1 MSVTSGFF
9 NSLSG
14 DRKYDAIQISS
25 MFDGLITDGIY
36 NGYLESFMVTA
47 SSPASMV
54 VTVGE
59 GRCWFNHTWT
69 LNDAPLPLTL
79 DVGDVVLNRIDTIVI
94 DVDSTDTV
102 RACTIKV
109 VKGTPSS
116 QAVRPTLENTET
128 HHQYP
133 LCDISVPAGA
143 TTITQSN
150 ITNRR
155 GTSDCPFV
163 ATLMESVD
171 VDDLLIQWES
181 QWNDWM
187 TDRADAMDTWTAE
200 QQEAFTTWFQTVQ
213 DILDENTAG
222 NLLNRINHRT
232 GINATATYSAG
243 VVAITAPDD
252 AGEILT
258 FVAPSDFL
266 SSDTYTLNGEA
277 LTITDLN
284 GEALDDSWKKDS
296 PVTITVSGG
305 KAFFKAGGSG
315 KNDTLP
321 PLLGNMT
328 VEVVEGDENDTYTIK
343 MDKLILDKTTEM
355 VGGAQLEWGEEMPA
369 KPGKGTGGIKTWTRE
384 EIITTGKPY
393 DGLYL
398 GDVTPSDAVT
408 ETLIYLPENDGGS
421 VKLVP
426 FIVLSTDYL
435 GGVAVLRKN
444 AYGNVNIRWHGSE
457 FTIYSETLIDDW
469 ISSTYINSILSESVV
484 SQIVDID
491 WPVLLDTG
499 SVGSINRKAVLLS
512 GTEYGASSGISD
524 LAAEGTA
531 FPYFSSNS
539 MRKTVNDDGEETDTW
554 TRSVATGKNR
564 AFYVSDTGSFT
575 GETYI
580 TRVKQIRPAFIL
592 PKDFKIQQRPDGS
605 YTVWNEQG
613 LLTLGDIEVSTDAI
627 ETTVNAAEMYKSST
641 GPKAIITELS
651 YDKKNYNKTDGGL
664 LVRKELIK
672 DSIVFSAGPGN
683 YLSSYAM
690 IGADEWATAEIGDVT
705 RTDFVLLD
713 SFKKILMS
721 TPIKYRENG
730 TVTKEVTKKGFLLS
744 VDEVG
749 NNHIWG
755 DSATGEEIE
764 RYWNQ
769 PQNRISYYGNTKKGY
784 WLRDGA
790 SANKNVYTI
799 SASGVPTIAVSS
811 NSYGIKV
818 ACVVPLTA
826 PIRALADGTY
836 DLVPE
841 DPSLTPKQVKVPD
854 IPVETPTGTPIQLKD
869 VPVSNAS
876 IKTTIYLK
884 ENGEDKPFL
893 YLDADYETSGRGLL
907 LKESVVNQR
916 VVQGSA
922 LYESSNMHQ
931 ACLNWFDTLDN
942 AVKSK
947 VEPVSIT
954 YRWKS
959 RSSGYATETMEA
971 TAFLLTM
978 VNYGYP
984 ITPNAYPGKPLPYF
998 NGNGRRQAF
1007 IDGTQTISNYYTRDI
1022 ETYNSASYYWYGC
1035 VKADGTIGVLEY
1047 NGSYYIRPAITLSP
1061 DVWLLDNGDGTYT
1074 FVGDKPVDDTPVITH
1089 TVEVPHGQKVVFR
1102 QFTQNQKK
1110 QFQTMLVGAVYPPLG
1125 DVEPAFK
1132 LPEFTGNHAIF
1143 GDETAG
1149 RIEIYEAGKLTLY
1162 PGNYDIFSVGG
1173 GAAGRYGRDNDGI
1186 RYGGGG
1192 GGSGYTKTVKGYKVS
1207 QKLDLDVVIGAGGG
1221 TEQNGSETKLSMY
1234 DGSVVASAGGGQI
1247 GNGSGAIH
1255 SAVRQGG
1262 TGGSGGGSGYYV
1274 GGTGGSDGGNGGP
1287 GKVSASSDR
1296 KQVPGGTGQGTTTRA
1311 FEDPEGVLYAGGGA
1325 GAGNEGNGG
1334 GGPGGGGG
1342 ENTPGTPNTG
1352 SGGGGGIAVGL
1363 GPTHNKGTGGS
1374 GIMIIRWNNVAS

>member
-155 GTSDCPFV
+155 GTSDCPFA
-163 ATLMESVD
+163 ATLMESVS

-187 TDRADAMDTWTAE
+187 TDRANAMDSWTAE

-213 DILDENTAG
+213 DILDQDTAG

-284 GEALDDSWKKDS
+284 GEALDDSWKNNS

-369 KPGKGTGGIKTWTRE
+369 KPGKGTGGIKTWTRD

-408 ETLIYLPENDGGS
+408 ETLLWLPENDGGS

-426 FIVLSTDYL
+426 FIVLSVDYL
-435 GGVAVLRKN
+435 GGVYVMREPLSESMKATWGGSFYYPGNPVDSFLSATYLNSILDKSISDALLTCSVPVQTKSSTTAVETMDRKCWVPSYGELYDATFNDGTKMPYFNSTNRIAYINGGKVKGAYWTRTRAKGGSPYSVDTSGGMSN
-444 AYGNVNIRWHGSE
+444 AYGWSD
-457 FTIYSETLIDDW
+457 TIY
-469 ISSTYINSILSESVV
+469 
-484 SQIVDID
+484 
-491 WPVLLDTG
+491 
-499 SVGSINRKAVLLS
+499 
-512 GTEYGASSGISD
+512 
-524 LAAEGTA
+524 
-531 FPYFSSNS
+531 
-539 MRKTVNDDGEETDTW
+539 
-554 TRSVATGKNR
+554 
-564 AFYVSDTGSFT
+564 
-575 GETYI
+575 
-580 TRVKQIRPAFIL
+580 IRPSFVL

-613 LLTLGDIEVSTDAI
+613 LMTLGDIDASDEVSA
-627 ETTVNAAEMYKSST
+627 VYAN
-641 GPKAIITELS
+641 ITESGKIVPMLFLN
-651 YDKKNYNKTDGGL
+651 KKYGDTDGGL
-664 LVRKELIK
+664 LLRNGIYT
-672 DSIVFSAGPGN
+672 SSAMGSTYYEN
-683 YLSSYAM
+683 S
-690 IGADEWATAEIGDVT
+690 GADTTCTTWASSV
-705 RTDFVLLD
+705 
-713 SFKKILMS
+713 
-721 TPIKYRENG
+721 
-730 TVTKEVTKKGFLLS
+730 
-744 VDEVG
+744 VDEVYRSKMLDITIKYYDVVSAAVQTLSPKRKAFILGSQGLNVPGADTWPEYEPINPYFNSNDRRNVGSKYWVRDKYSG
-749 NNHIWG
+749 NDAFTVWYLIG
-755 DSATGEEIE
+755 VGGGA
-764 RYWNQ
+764 
-769 PQNRISYYGNTKKGY
+769 GY
-784 WLRDGA
+784 ENGMN
-790 SANKNVYTI
+790 AN
-799 SASGVPTIAVSS
+799 
-811 NSYGIKV
+811 GIRP
-818 ACVVPLTA
+818 ACVMDLDT

-841 DPSLTPKQVKVPD
+841 DPALTQTVSTLAETGTPVQLKD
-854 IPVETPTGTPIQLKD
+854 IPVSTAGNAVIVSIDSVEYISCQKQYQGTKGYALMKKDVSSSPVKFNSTPTGGGSPYQYSNMDTWCENTYVATLSENVQKYLVYAD
-869 VPVSNAS
+869 VP
-876 IKTTIYLK
+876 IYTTTI
-884 ENGEDKPFL
+884 NRRCFAP
-893 YLDADYETSGRGLL
+893 SGTEL
-907 LKESVVNQR
+907 R
-916 VVQGSA
+916 VTA
-922 LYESSNMHQ
+922 AY
-931 ACLNWFDTLDN
+931 
-942 AVKSK
+942 
-947 VEPVSIT
+947 
-954 YRWKS
+954 
-959 RSSGYATETMEA
+959 TEG
-971 TAFLLTM
+971 TAFVGM
-978 VNYGYP
+978 VTDEDRKSNNNYFTRSRY
-984 ITPNAYPGKPLPYF
+984 NAQSNNVTF
-998 NGNGRRQAF
+998 V
-1007 IDGTQTISNYYTRDI
+1007 GTTGG
-1022 ETYNSASYYWYGC
+1022 ASYASQSSDFY
-1035 VKADGTIGVLEY
+1035 A
-1047 NGSYYIRPAITLSP
+1047 RPVILIDEEAWAI
-1061 DVWLLDNGDGTYT
+1061 DNNDGTYT
-1074 FVGDKPVDDTPVITH
+1074 FVGDKPVDDTPVVTY

-1110 QFQTMLVGAVYPPLG
+1110 QFQTMLVGGVYPPLG
-1125 DVEPAFK
+1125 DIEPAFA

-1143 GDETAG
+1143 GDEVAG
-1149 RIEIYEAGKLTLY
+1149 RIELYESGTLTLS
-1162 PGNYDIFSVGG
+1162 PGTYDFFLVGG
-1173 GAAGRYGRDNDGI
+1173 GASGGVTTDTSVQEHT
-1186 RYGGGG
+1186 GGGG
-1192 GGSGYTKTVKGYKVS
+1192 GGYTTTISDIVVSKRSEFIATV
-1207 QKLDLDVVIGAGGG
+1207 GAGGNRSAG
-1221 TEQNGSETKLSMY
+1221 SQTIFENGSTTIKY
-1234 DGSVVASAGGGQI
+1234 TANGGAMVTGEYTA
-1247 GNGSGAIH
+1247 NGGA
-1255 SAVRQGG
+1255 
-1262 TGGSGGGSGYYV
+1262 GGSGGGGFNRDSGNGYA
-1274 GGTGGSDGGNGGP
+1274 GGSDGSNGLG
-1287 GKVSASSDR
+1287 R
-1296 KQVPGGTGQGTTTRA
+1296 TGGMGQGTTTRM
-1311 FEDPEGVLYAGGGA
+1311 FGE
-1325 GAGNEGNGG
+1325 AGN
-1334 GGPGGGGG
+1334 
-1342 ENTPGTPNTG
+1342 TLF
-1352 SGGGGGIAVGL
+1352 SGGGGGAGDGRGYYPGAGGAGGGGAAGNNVNGVA
-1363 GPTHNKGTGGS
+1363 GTANTGGGGGGYSTVNTGAWLQPGAGGS
-1374 GIMIIRWNNVAS
+1374 GIIIIRWDNVAQ

>member
-109 VKGTPSS
+109 IKGTPSS

-143 TTITQSN
+143 TTVTQSN

-187 TDRADAMDTWTAE
+187 TDRANSMDSWTAE
-200 QQEAFTTWFQTVQ
+200 QQAAFTTWFETVQ
-213 DILDENTAG
+213 DILDQDTAG

-284 GEALDDSWKKDS
+284 GEALDDSWKKNS
-296 PVTITVSGG
+296 PVAITVSGG

-355 VGGAQLEWGEEMPA
+355 VGGAQLEWGEEMPT

-408 ETLIYLPENDGGS
+408 ETLIYLPENDSGS

-426 FIVLSTDYL
+426 FLVLSTDYL
-435 GGVAVLRKN
+435 GGVYVMRQKGNKDWVGKYGINVTYENSEADIWTKSYLNSVLDKGIVEKLLECEIHVFEQGTIKRKCWIPS
-444 AYGNVNIRWHGSE
+444 YGELYSD
-457 FTIYSETLIDDW
+457 FTD
-469 ISSTYINSILSESVV
+469 
-484 SQIVDID
+484 
-491 WPVLLDTG
+491 
-499 SVGSINRKAVLLS
+499 S
-512 GTEYGASSGISD
+512 GNT
-524 LAAEGTA
+524 
-531 FPYFSSNS
+531 FMPYFNSNG
-539 MRKTVNDDGEETDTW
+539 RRVLIKQDDGNLLAYW
-554 TRSVATGKNR
+554 TRTFYNLSSVRIVNP
-564 AFYVSDTGSFT
+564 DGSGYFQSASN
-575 GETYI
+575 ETAAY
-580 TRVKQIRPAFIL
+580 RPAFIL

-613 LLTLGDIEVSTDAI
+613 LMTLADVTPSTDTI
-627 ETTVNAAEMYKSST
+627 KVVVNIAEVDRNV
-641 GPKAIITELS
+641 PVL
-651 YDKKNYNKTDGGL
+651 
-664 LVRKELIK
+664 
-672 DSIVFSAGPGN
+672 
-683 YLSSYAM
+683 YLSSNYNGTERGLIRYLNSAGVNTTWGSSSSNFGNSTLK
-690 IGADEWATAEIGDVT
+690 GAVDSYCESKLSESVKNIVSPVT
-705 RTDFVLLD
+705 IKITNAAGSDYTTLSTRYFVLSSAEYGGKGSD
-713 SFKKILMS
+713 G
-721 TPIKYRENG
+721 TPIAFFSDNTNRS
-730 TVTKEVTKKGFLLS
+730 GFTHHTRS
-744 VDEVG
+744 KFSPAV
-749 NNHIWG
+749 
-755 DSATGEEIE
+755 
-764 RYWNQ
+764 
-769 PQNRISYYGNTKKGY
+769 SYYVESA
-784 WLRDGA
+784 GA
-790 SANKNVYTI
+790 IGTTSI
-799 SASGVPTIAVSS
+799 SLTSIPFAPAFTL
-811 NSYGIKV
+811 
-818 ACVVPLTA
+818 PLTT
-826 PIRALADGTY
+826 PIRALPDGTY

-841 DPSLTPKQVKVPD
+841 DPALSGTTKSISVMA
-854 IPVETPTGTPIQLKD
+854 ETPTGTPIQLKD

-907 LKESVVNQR
+907 LKESVVNQK

-947 VEPVSIT
+947 VEPVTIT
-954 YRWKS
+954 YRW
-959 RSSGYATETMEA
+959 RNGSSGYTTKTMEA
-971 TAFLLTM
+971 KAFLLTM
-978 VNYGYP
+978 VNYGYS
-984 ITPNAYPGKPLPYF
+984 ITANAHPGKPLPYF

-1035 VKADGTIGVLEY
+1035 VKADGTIGTLEY

-1074 FVGDKPVDDTPVITH
+1074 FVGDKPVDDTPVVTH

-1110 QFQTMLVGAVYPPLG
+1110 QFQTMLVGGVYPPLIDEG
-1125 DVEPAFK
+1125 PTYSEVLSENTWAQIAQACADHDPILDSWLV
-1132 LPEFTGNHAIF
+1132 
-1143 GDETAG
+1143 GDEKDEVINGETLTFV
-1149 RIEIYEAGKLTLY
+1149 IVGKDHDDLA
-1162 PGNYDIFSVGG
+1162 D
-1173 GAAGRYGRDNDGI
+1173 
-1186 RYGGGG
+1186 
-1192 GGSGYTKTVKGYKVS
+1192 GSGKAPLTFGMKN
-1207 QKLDLDVVIGAGGG
+1207 LMA
-1221 TEQNGSETKLSMY
+1221 ET
-1234 DGSVVASAGGGQI
+1234 
-1247 GNGSGAIH
+1247 
-1255 SAVRQGG
+1255 RQMNS
-1262 TGGSGGGSGYYV
+1262 T
-1274 GGTGGSDGGNGGP
+1274 NI
-1287 GKVSASSDR
+1287 
-1296 KQVPGGTGQGTTTRA
+1296 
-1311 FEDPEGVLYAGGGA
+1311 
-1325 GAGNEGNGG
+1325 
-1334 GGPGGGGG
+1334 
-1342 ENTPGTPNTG
+1342 NTG
-1352 SGGGGGIAVGL
+1352 SFAGSAMYSWLSGTIYPNLPTELKDAIKAVNKKTSSGNTSSSIRTDAMYLWLFSEVEVFGATKYSVAGEGLHYPYFVTASERIKKMSNGTGAVHDWWERSPQQSRSSHFCNVTNSGIADNL
-1363 GPTHNKGTGGS
+1363 NTSSSS
-1374 GIMIIRWNNVAS
+1374 GVCFGFCI

>member
-36 NGYLESFMVTA
+36 NGFLESFMVTA

-109 VKGTPSS
+109 IKGTPSS

-171 VDDLLIQWES
+171 VDELLVQWES

-200 QQEAFTTWFQTVQ
+200 QKEAFTTWFQTVQ

-296 PVTITVSGG
+296 PITITVSGG

-384 EIITTGKPY
+384 EVITTGKPY

-398 GDVTPSDAVT
+398 GDATPSDAVT
-408 ETLIYLPENDGGS
+408 ETLLWLPENKDGK
-421 VKLVP
+421 VVLIP
-426 FIVLSTDYL
+426 FIILSVDYL
-435 GGVAVLRKN
+435 GGVYVVRKFVWD
-444 AYGNVNIRWHGSE
+444 ASAFGVESADSYDGS
-457 FTIYSETLIDDW
+457 T
-469 ISSTYINSILSESVV
+469 
-484 SQIVDID
+484 
-491 WPVLLDTG
+491 LDTFMQSYAN
-499 SVGSINRKAVLLS
+499 SVISDEILNEIVEVDYSIFSVSLS
-512 GTEYGASSGISD
+512 GNKTVKRKVITVSAGECNMEGFTDGNKIPRFSTPANRIAYDESGQARDYWTRTKQNASSSIGVNTSGNFI
-524 LAAEGTA
+524 GYT
-531 FPYFSSNS
+531 PTSSQY
-539 MRKTVNDDGEETDTW
+539 
-554 TRSVATGKNR
+554 TRP
-564 AFYVSDTGSFT
+564 SF
-575 GETYI
+575 
-580 TRVKQIRPAFIL
+580 VL

-613 LLTLGDIEVSTDAI
+613 LMTLGDIDEASDINILHVEKSTQKNVDRI
-627 ETTVNAAEMYKSST
+627 YKF
-641 GPKAIITELS
+641 A
-651 YDKKNYNKTDGGL
+651 KKGYREDDTGL
-664 LVRKELIK
+664 LVTDDLNYIAADQYKDGTYPNSKVYSYLRQFATATSAATAPNVDFYLHSSVQKILHPVTIPYTKYDGTVQSSKESCFLL
-672 DSIVFSAGPGN
+672 SAGELGYDFANQQVSKTGPIIPYYKTESNRRWKNGVGT
-683 YLSSYAM
+683 YADAWTRDHTGGVSYMTFYAN
-690 IGADEWATAEIGDVT
+690 
-705 RTDFVLLD
+705 
-713 SFKKILMS
+713 S
-721 TPIKYRENG
+721 NG
-730 TVTKEVTKKGFLLS
+730 TVDRT
-744 VDEVG
+744 
-749 NNHIWG
+749 
-755 DSATGEEIE
+755 
-764 RYWNQ
+764 
-769 PQNRISYYGNTKKGY
+769 
-784 WLRDGA
+784 
-790 SANKNVYTI
+790 
-799 SASGVPTIAVSS
+799 ASGSNMLCPPAITIL
-811 NSYGIKV
+811 
-818 ACVVPLTA
+818 LTT

-841 DPSLTPKQVKVPD
+841 DPALARSISTMA
-854 IPVETPTGTPIQLKD
+854 EAGTP
-869 VPVSNAS
+869 
-876 IKTTIYLK
+876 
-884 ENGEDKPFL
+884 
-893 YLDADYETSGRGLL
+893 
-907 LKESVVNQR
+907 
-916 VVQGSA
+916 
-922 LYESSNMHQ
+922 
-931 ACLNWFDTLDN
+931 
-942 AVKSK
+942 
-947 VEPVSIT
+947 
-954 YRWKS
+954 
-959 RSSGYATETMEA
+959 
-971 TAFLLTM
+971 
-978 VNYGYP
+978 
-984 ITPNAYPGKPLPYF
+984 
-998 NGNGRRQAF
+998 
-1007 IDGTQTISNYYTRDI
+1007 
-1022 ETYNSASYYWYGC
+1022 
-1035 VKADGTIGVLEY
+1035 
-1047 NGSYYIRPAITLSP
+1047 
-1061 DVWLLDNGDGTYT
+1061 DNGDGTYT
-1074 FVGDKPVDDTPVITH
+1074 FAGDEPASSEFVSH

-1110 QFQTMLVGAVYPPLG
+1110 QFQTMLVGGVYPPLG
-1125 DVEPAFK
+1125 EVEPPFA

-1149 RIEIYEAGKLTLY
+1149 RIELYESGELTLS
-1162 PGNYDIFSVGG
+1162 PGTYDFFLVGG
-1173 GAAGRYGRDNDGI
+1173 GAGGNPIATNYYRNPA
-1186 RYGGGG
+1186 GGG
-1192 GGSGYTKTVKGYKVS
+1192 GGSGYTATQKAISLDSVTVI
-1207 QKLDLDVVIGAGGG
+1207 LAFIGAGGASKTAG
-1221 TEQNGSETKLSMY
+1221 TDTSLSY
-1234 DGSVVASAGGGQI
+1234 TGTSPWTYTAEGAPAPAPGISGG
-1247 GNGSGAIH
+1247 N
-1255 SAVRQGG
+1255 
-1262 TGGSGGGSGYYV
+1262 GGSGGGV
-1274 GGTGGSDGGNGGP
+1274 GAGGGADDGGAGGSDGADGGHS
-1287 GKVSASSDR
+1287 GSESKYA
-1296 KQVPGGTGQGTTTRA
+1296 GTGQGTTTRA
-1311 FEDPEGVLYAGGGA
+1311 FGESANTLYAGAGGGGVSGAYGTPGPGGA
-1325 GAGNEGNGG
+1325 GGG
-1334 GGPGGGGG
+1334 GTGGVEARNGQSATPNTGGGGG
-1342 ENTPGTPNTG
+1342 
-1352 SGGGGGIAVGL
+1352 GGGGTWSEDDTDGGT
-1363 GPTHNKGTGGS
+1363 GGTGGS
-1374 GIMIIRWNNVAS
+1374 GIIIIRWNNT

>member
-109 VKGTPSS
+109 IKGTPSS

-143 TTITQSN
+143 TTVTQSN

-187 TDRADAMDTWTAE
+187 TDRANSMDSWTAE

-369 KPGKGTGGIKTWTRE
+369 KPGKGTGGIKTWTRD
-384 EIITTGKPY
+384 EIITTAKPY

-408 ETLIYLPENDGGS
+408 ETLIYLPENDSGS
-421 VKLVP
+421 VKLIP
-426 FIVLSTDYL
+426 FIVLSVDYL

-605 YTVWNEQG
+605 YTVWDEQG
-613 LLTLGDIEVSTDAI
+613 LLTLGDIEASDNGVETIVNIPTTSGLNAVRYTMKTYNEQDVGLMEYRNSVGSSNYSPNDRSKLLFEASNLYSTLVSTMDSAFSDSLKTLI
-627 ETTVNAAEMYKSST
+627 PSVNVKLTRNSGSVEDVSLKYFILSL
-641 GPKAIITELS
+641 TE
-651 YDKKNYNKTDGGL
+651 
-664 LVRKELIK
+664 
-672 DSIVFSAGPGN
+672 
-683 YLSSYAM
+683 
-690 IGADEWATAEIGDVT
+690 IGAELGNEKVEGTLVPWYADPTKKAARGNGFT
-705 RTDFVLLD
+705 RT
-713 SFKKILMS
+713 INM
-721 TPIKYRENG
+721 G
-730 TVTKEVTKKGFLLS
+730 G
-744 VDEVG
+744 
-749 NNHIWG
+749 
-755 DSATGEEIE
+755 
-764 RYWNQ
+764 
-769 PQNRISYYGNTKKGY
+769 SYYTAYCTNTSGNTF
-784 WLRDGA
+784 
-790 SANKNVYTI
+790 ANPPDYTHVI
-799 SASGVPTIAVSS
+799 WPVF
-811 NSYGIKV
+811 
-818 ACVVPLTA
+818 CLPLTA
-826 PIRALADGTY
+826 PIRLLADGTY

-841 DPSLTPKQVKVPD
+841 DPALSAQGISMMAAAGTPVQLKD
-854 IPVETPTGTPIQLKD
+854 IPVSTAGNAVMLKI
-869 VPVSNAS
+869 PESEAS
-876 IKTTIYLK
+876 QREY
-884 ENGEDKPFL
+884 L
-893 YLDADYETSGRGLL
+893 YLDNNYKNLDSCLALRKECLPDPTNPGSSNYGSSSMNSKISTW
-907 LKESVVNQR
+907 KESLPSLVKKYLVPISISYKTSTSSSSVSQMTE
-916 VVQGSA
+916 SA
-922 LYESSNMHQ
+922 FLPSEENMNIASSYGDTKYEY
-931 ACLNWFDTLDN
+931 FDTNVRRTAKIQD
-942 AVKSK
+942 
-947 VEPVSIT
+947 
-954 YRWKS
+954 
-959 RSSGYATETMEA
+959 TETNV
-971 TAFLLTM
+971 L
-978 VNYGYP
+978 
-984 ITPNAYPGKPLPYF
+984 
-998 NGNGRRQAF
+998 
-1007 IDGTQTISNYYTRDI
+1007 YYTRDI
-1022 ETYNSASYYWYGC
+1022 NTKNTSDYWWYVGITASGSWDN
-1035 VKADGTIGVLEY
+1035 VAY
-1047 NGSYYIRPAITLSP
+1047 NGSAYLRPMLSISP
-1061 DVWLLDNGDGTYT
+1061 ETWFTDNGDGTYT
-1074 FVGDKPVDDTPVITH
+1074 FVGDKPVDDTPVVTY

-1110 QFQTMLVGAVYPPLG
+1110 QFQTMLVGGVYPPLG
-1125 DVEPAFK
+1125 EVEEPFA

-1143 GDETAG
+1143 GDEVAG
-1149 RIEIYEAGKLTLY
+1149 RIELYESGDLTLS
-1162 PGNYDIFSVGG
+1162 PGTYDFFLV
-1173 GAAGRYGRDNDGI
+1173 
-1186 RYGGGG
+1186 G
-1192 GGSGYTKTVKGYKVS
+1192 GGSGSSYDFNDYNNSSSSTGTSGG
-1207 QKLDLDVVIGAGGG
+1207 GAGYTLTIKDYAINSSYPIPVIVGG
-1221 TEQNGSETKLSMY
+1221 PSVSSAKLPEGSELPRTTFAGNPTSIGLADKTYVAEGGKVTRNGTGSNRMANIGY
-1234 DGSVVASAGGGQI
+1234 D
-1247 GNGSGAIH
+1247 
-1255 SAVRQGG
+1255 
-1262 TGGSGGGSGYYV
+1262 GGSGGSSKNAGP
-1274 GGTGGSDGGNGGP
+1274 GGSDGSNGSGS
-1287 GKVSASSDR
+1287 GTT
-1296 KQVPGGTGQGTTTRA
+1296 GGLGQGTTTRA
-1311 FEDPEGVLYAGGGA
+1311 FEDSDGTLYAGGG
-1325 GAGNEGNGG
+1325 GG
-1334 GGPGGGGG
+1334 FKTLGGPGGGGNG
-1342 ENTPGTPNTG
+1342 ATTNTESAGTPGTPNTG
-1352 SGGGGGIAVGL
+1352 GGAGGSYRRYGGMAAVAA
-1363 GPTHNKGTGGS
+1363 GGS
-1374 GIMIIRWNNVAS
+1374 GIVIVRWNNA

>member
-36 NGYLESFMVTA
+36 NGFLESFMVTA

-79 DVGDVVLNRIDTIVI
+79 DVGDVVLNRIDTVVI

-109 VKGTPSS
+109 IKGTPSS

-143 TTITQSN
+143 TTVTQSN

-163 ATLMESVD
+163 ATLMKSVD

-187 TDRADAMDTWTAE
+187 TDRADAMDSWTAE

-284 GEALDDSWKKDS
+284 GEALDDSWKKNS
-296 PVTITVSGG
+296 PVTVTVSGG

-328 VEVVEGDENDTYTIK
+328 VEVAEGDENDTYTIK

-384 EIITTGKPY
+384 E
-393 DGLYL
+393 
-398 GDVTPSDAVT
+398 VT
-408 ETLIYLPENDGGS
+408 
-421 VKLVP
+421 
-426 FIVLSTDYL
+426 
-435 GGVAVLRKN
+435 
-444 AYGNVNIRWHGSE
+444 
-457 FTIYSETLIDDW
+457 
-469 ISSTYINSILSESVV
+469 
-484 SQIVDID
+484 
-491 WPVLLDTG
+491 
-499 SVGSINRKAVLLS
+499 
-512 GTEYGASSGISD
+512 
-524 LAAEGTA
+524 
-531 FPYFSSNS
+531 
-539 MRKTVNDDGEETDTW
+539 
-554 TRSVATGKNR
+554 
-564 AFYVSDTGSFT
+564 
-575 GETYI
+575 
-580 TRVKQIRPAFIL
+580 
-592 PKDFKIQQRPDGS
+592 
-605 YTVWNEQG
+605 
-613 LLTLGDIEVSTDAI
+613 
-627 ETTVNAAEMYKSST
+627 
-641 GPKAIITELS
+641 
-651 YDKKNYNKTDGGL
+651 
-664 LVRKELIK
+664 
-672 DSIVFSAGPGN
+672 
-683 YLSSYAM
+683 
-690 IGADEWATAEIGDVT
+690 
-705 RTDFVLLD
+705 
-713 SFKKILMS
+713 
-721 TPIKYRENG
+721 TPIR
-730 TVTKEVTKKGFLLS
+730 
-744 VDEVG
+744 
-749 NNHIWG
+749 
-755 DSATGEEIE
+755 
-764 RYWNQ
+764 Q
-769 PQNRISYYGNTKKGY
+769 
-784 WLRDGA
+784 
-790 SANKNVYTI
+790 
-799 SASGVPTIAVSS
+799 
-811 NSYGIKV
+811 
-818 ACVVPLTA
+818 
-826 PIRALADGTY
+826 LADGTY

-841 DPSLTPKQVKVPD
+841 DPALSGTTKSISVMA
-854 IPVETPTGTPIQLKD
+854 ETSTGTPIQLKD

-916 VVQGSA
+916 VVQGSE

-947 VEPVSIT
+947 VEPVTIT
-954 YRWKS
+954 YRWKNGS
-959 RSSGYATETMEA
+959 RGYATRTMEA

-984 ITPNAYPGKPLPYF
+984 TTASAYPGKPLPYF

-1022 ETYNSASYYWYGC
+1022 ETHNSARYYWYGC

-1047 NGSYYIRPAITLSP
+1047 NGSYYIRPAITLPP

-1074 FVGDKPVDDTPVITH
+1074 FVGDKPVDDTPVITY

-1110 QFQTMLVGAVYPPLG
+1110 QFQTMLVGGVYPPLG
-1125 DVEPAFK
+1125 DVEPPFK
-1132 LPEFTGNHAIF
+1132 LPEFTGNCAIF

-1149 RIEIYEAGKLTLY
+1149 RIELYESGDLTLY
-1162 PGNYDIFSVGG
+1162 PGIYDFFLVGG
-1173 GAAGRYGRDNDGI
+1173 GGSGTQRTDTSVAGAT
-1186 RYGGGG
+1186 GGGG
-1192 GGSGYTKTVKGYKVS
+1192 GGYTTTQTGVEITSVTDYTA
-1207 QKLDLDVVIGAGGG
+1207 VVGAGG
-1221 TEQNGSETKLSMY
+1221 
-1234 DGSVVASAGGGQI
+1234 VASAGSNTTVSSPDLSQSFSAAGGNFI
-1247 GNGSGAIH
+1247 SSSSVSSYSDGA
-1255 SAVRQGG
+1255 A
-1262 TGGSGGGSGYYV
+1262 GGSGGGGAGNKN
-1274 GGTGGSDGGNGGP
+1274 GGAGGSNGGNGSRGTNP
-1287 GKVSASSDR
+1287 GSSAY
-1296 KQVPGGTGQGTTTRA
+1296 GGTGQGTTTRA
-1311 FEDPEGVLYAGGGA
+1311 FAEESGTLYAGGG
-1325 GAGNEGNGG
+1325 GG
-1334 GGPGGGGG
+1334 GGDDAGGAGGAGGGGAGGNGVSNTRYGAAGTANTGGGGGGGG
-1342 ENTPGTPNTG
+1342 EYGRPSTQGN
-1352 SGGGGGIAVGL
+1352 
-1363 GPTHNKGTGGS
+1363 GGS

>member
-36 NGYLESFMVTA
+36 NGFLESFMVTA

-109 VKGTPSS
+109 VKGSPSS

-143 TTITQSN
+143 TTVTQSN

-187 TDRADAMDTWTAE
+187 TDRADAMDSWTAE
-200 QQEAFTTWFQTVQ
+200 QKEAFTTWFQTVQ

-266 SSDTYTLNGEA
+266 STDTYTLNGEA

-284 GEALDDSWKKDS
+284 GEALDEAWKKNS

-369 KPGKGTGGIKTWTRE
+369 KPGKGTGGIKTWTRD

-398 GDVTPSDAVT
+398 GD
-408 ETLIYLPENDGGS
+408 
-421 VKLVP
+421 
-426 FIVLSTDYL
+426 
-435 GGVAVLRKN
+435 
-444 AYGNVNIRWHGSE
+444 
-457 FTIYSETLIDDW
+457 
-469 ISSTYINSILSESVV
+469 
-484 SQIVDID
+484 
-491 WPVLLDTG
+491 
-499 SVGSINRKAVLLS
+499 
-512 GTEYGASSGISD
+512 
-524 LAAEGTA
+524 
-531 FPYFSSNS
+531 
-539 MRKTVNDDGEETDTW
+539 
-554 TRSVATGKNR
+554 AT
-564 AFYVSDTGSFT
+564 
-575 GETYI
+575 
-580 TRVKQIRPAFIL
+580 
-592 PKDFKIQQRPDGS
+592 
-605 YTVWNEQG
+605 
-613 LLTLGDIEVSTDAI
+613 
-627 ETTVNAAEMYKSST
+627 
-641 GPKAIITELS
+641 
-651 YDKKNYNKTDGGL
+651 
-664 LVRKELIK
+664 
-672 DSIVFSAGPGN
+672 
-683 YLSSYAM
+683 
-690 IGADEWATAEIGDVT
+690 
-705 RTDFVLLD
+705 
-713 SFKKILMS
+713 
-721 TPIKYRENG
+721 
-730 TVTKEVTKKGFLLS
+730 
-744 VDEVG
+744 
-749 NNHIWG
+749 
-755 DSATGEEIE
+755 
-764 RYWNQ
+764 
-769 PQNRISYYGNTKKGY
+769 
-784 WLRDGA
+784 
-790 SANKNVYTI
+790 
-799 SASGVPTIAVSS
+799 
-811 NSYGIKV
+811 
-818 ACVVPLTA
+818 
-826 PIRALADGTY
+826 LADGTY

-841 DPSLTPKQVKVPD
+841 DPALSGTTKSISVMA
-854 IPVETPTGTPIQLKD
+854 ETPTGTPIQLKD

-947 VEPVSIT
+947 VEPVTIT
-954 YRWKS
+954 YRWRS
-959 RSSGYATETMEA
+959 GSSGYVTKTMEA

-1047 NGSYYIRPAITLSP
+1047 NGSYYIRPAITLPP

-1074 FVGDKPVDDTPVITH
+1074 FVGDKPVSSEFVSH
-1089 TVEVPHGQKVVFR
+1089 TIEVPHGQKVVFR

-1110 QFQTMLVGAVYPPLG
+1110 QFQTMLVGGVYPPLG
-1125 DVEPAFK
+1125 DVEPPFA

-1149 RIEIYEAGKLTLY
+1149 RIELYESGDLTLY
-1162 PGNYDIFSVGG
+1162 PGTYDFFLVGG
-1173 GAAGRYGRDNDGI
+1173 GSGAPYTPSDSSQVGGSGGGAGGFTYTEKGFVVERESAINVVVGAGGTSGTAGSPSTVDLISKILTANGGTDESAPAWDGQTDYKHTNGFNGGSGGGARSGQESSRGDGGSDGGDGVSSTQGRVRSYAGTGQGKTT
-1186 RYGGGG
+1186 RAFEEPEMTLYAGGGG
-1192 GGSGYTKTVKGYKVS
+1192 GGAYPGATPGKG
-1207 QKLDLDVVIGAGGG
+1207 GAGGG
-1221 TEQNGSETKLSMY
+1221 G
-1234 DGSVVASAGGGQI
+1234 DGAS
-1247 GNGSGAIH
+1247 N
-1255 SAVRQGG
+1255 G
-1262 TGGSGGGSGYYV
+1262 TGKS
-1274 GGTGGSDGGNGGP
+1274 
-1287 GKVSASSDR
+1287 
-1296 KQVPGGTGQGTTTRA
+1296 
-1311 FEDPEGVLYAGGGA
+1311 
-1325 GAGNEGNGG
+1325 
-1334 GGPGGGGG
+1334 
-1342 ENTPGTPNTG
+1342 GTPNTG
-1352 SGGGGGIAVGL
+1352 GGGGSSGKGYGGIAGAA
-1363 GPTHNKGTGGS
+1363 GGS
-1374 GIMIIRWNNVAS
+1374 GIVIIRWNNATAA

>member
-102 RACTIKV
+102 RACTIKII
-109 VKGTPSS
+109 KGTPSS

-143 TTITQSN
+143 TTVTQSN

-187 TDRADAMDTWTAE
+187 TDRANSMDSWTAE

-343 MDKLILDKTTEM
+343 MDKLVLDKTTEM

-408 ETLIYLPENDGGS
+408 ETLLWLPENDGGS

-435 GGVAVLRKN
+435 GGVYVMRKHTSKDFYGLVRNQNGSYFGGGADVWITNTYLNSVLGKNVSSALLDCEITTAGVNQTRKCWIPGMPEVGSN
-444 AYGNVNIRWHGSE
+444 NHPGDGEKMPYFASDQRRIAYDEDTGTPHVSGYWTR
-457 FTIYSETLIDDW
+457 TQA
-469 ISSTYINSILSESVV
+469 SSTHNFSI
-484 SQIVDID
+484 
-491 WPVLLDTG
+491 
-499 SVGSINRKAVLLS
+499 
-512 GTEYGASSGISD
+512 
-524 LAAEGTA
+524 
-531 FPYFSSNS
+531 
-539 MRKTVNDDGEETDTW
+539 
-554 TRSVATGKNR
+554 RS
-564 AFYVSDTGSFT
+564 T
-575 GETYI
+575 GESTQTIVTNFTCY
-580 TRVKQIRPAFIL
+580 RPSFVL

-605 YTVWNEQG
+605 YTVYNDMG
-613 LLTLGDIEVSTDAI
+613 LMTLGDIEASGSLRRVDAHYFENGSIVDAI
-627 ETTVNAAEMYKSST
+627 YLSDHYNEFDVGVILRDKCLSGVANNISRGTNVSVYSSSVVNSVMQSYKSKLSESFRSYMKDVTVKSMNTTVGTSANNTLTTSIAV
-641 GPKAIITELS
+641 PNVQEL
-651 YDKKNYNKTDGGL
+651 N
-664 LVRKELIK
+664 LVSGW
-672 DSIVFSAGPGN
+672 D
-683 YLSSYAM
+683 
-690 IGADEWATAEIGDVT
+690 
-705 RTDFVLLD
+705 
-713 SFKKILMS
+713 
-721 TPIKYRENG
+721 
-730 TVTKEVTKKGFLLS
+730 
-744 VDEVG
+744 
-749 NNHIWG
+749 
-755 DSATGEEIE
+755 TGESFSYFNSDE
-764 RYWNQ
+764 RRKANRDDGTYEHYRTRDIADVLHTYFVSGTQGTLGMVNQ
-769 PQNRISYYGNTKKGY
+769 NALYGGRPMMFVDKMF
-784 WLRDGA
+784 
-790 SANKNVYTI
+790 
-799 SASGVPTIAVSS
+799 
-811 NSYGIKV
+811 
-818 ACVVPLTA
+818 

-841 DPSLTPKQVKVPD
+841 DPALSGTTKSISVMA
-854 IPVETPTGTPIQLKD
+854 ETSGTPIQLKD
-869 VPVSNAS
+869 IPVGSILKFKEEGTETEFRLIAHNYELDLNPDSIAFIARKDKYKDSVYTNKSGDYRSAYDTSLLDSDLNGEYLNKFDDNTKSHIVNTKLEYGLIGSGIADQVSTMTRKVFAFSLYEAGLTKSDTIKVSNALEGAS
-876 IKTTIYLK
+876 YLR
-884 ENGEDKPFL
+884 GYGYDVWTRDPL
-893 YLDADYETSGRGLL
+893 TYSTHIDACFVNNSG
-907 LKESVVNQR
+907 V
-916 VVQGSA
+916 A
-922 LYESSNMHQ
+922 
-931 ACLNWFDTLDN
+931 TN
-942 AVKSK
+942 AV
-947 VEPVSIT
+947 
-954 YRWKS
+954 
-959 RSSGYATETMEA
+959 A
-971 TAFLLTM
+971 
-978 VNYGYP
+978 N
-984 ITPNAYPGKPLPYF
+984 
-998 NGNGRRQAF
+998 
-1007 IDGTQTISNYYTRDI
+1007 
-1022 ETYNSASYYWYGC
+1022 TYNKGFVPC
-1035 VKADGTIGVLEY
+1035 FCVLE
-1047 NGSYYIRPAITLSP
+1047 S
-1061 DVWLLDNGDGTYT
+1061 DVFSQNSDGTYT
-1074 FVGDKPVDDTPVITH
+1074 FVGDEPESSEFVSH

-1110 QFQTMLVGAVYPPLG
+1110 QFQTMLVGGVYPPLG
-1125 DVEPAFK
+1125 EVEPPEPSFI
-1132 LPEFTGNHAIF
+1132 LPEFTGNNTIF
-1143 GDETAG
+1143 GDEIAG
-1149 RIEIYEAGKLTLY
+1149 RIELYESGTLTLY
-1162 PGNYDIFSVGG
+1162 PGIYDFFLV
-1173 GAAGRYGRDNDGI
+1173 
-1186 RYGGGG
+1186 GGGG
-1192 GGSGYTKTVKGYKVS
+1192 GNYAAGGGGGYTKTIKTVEITEMLVIP
-1207 QKLDLDVVIGAGGG
+1207 VVIGAGGG
-1221 TEQNGSETKLSMY
+1221 AN
-1234 DGSVVASAGGGQI
+1234 GGGSI
-1247 GNGSGAIH
+1247 TTLLHSKLPDGGWTVNGGKAGSSG
-1255 SAVRQGG
+1255 RGG
-1262 TGGSGGGSGYYV
+1262 SGGSGGGGNGSTSYSYY
-1274 GGTGGSDGGNGGP
+1274 DADGGP
-1287 GKVSASSDR
+1287 GGSNGNNGGEGEGNNGKAGGAGQGKTTRMFED
-1296 KQVPGGTGQGTTTRA
+1296 PGGT
-1311 FEDPEGVLYAGGGA
+1311 LYAGGGGGNPDPDGGSYGRG
-1325 GAGNEGNGG
+1325 GAGG
-1334 GGPGGGGG
+1334 GGTNSG
-1342 ENTPGTPNTG
+1342 GTPNTG
-1352 SGGGGGIAVGL
+1352 GGAGGKASGVY
-1363 GPTHNKGTGGS
+1363 GGS
-1374 GIMIIRWNNVAS
+1374 GIIGVRWNLTA